1 MNVVYYEHTI
11 INVIEKIRTFKLSR
25 KEENKTMQEMKWLS
39 MKEVCDYLH
48 ISRDT
53 VMNWINK
60 EGMPAHKKGRLWR
73 FDINEVDEWMKTNES
88 KENE

>member
-1 MNVVYYEHTI
+1 
-11 INVIEKIRTFKLSR
+11 
-25 KEENKTMQEMKWLS
+25 
-39 MKEVCDYLH
+39 MKEVCTYLG

-88 KENE
+88 IENE

>member
-1 MNVVYYEHTI
+1 MIQREG
-11 INVIEKIRTFKLSR
+11 IE
-25 KEENKTMQEMKWLS
+25 MQENKWLS
-39 MKEVCDYLH
+39 MKEVCTYLG

-88 KENE
+88 IENE